1 MPWYARKSINLGG
14 GARMTFSKSGVSY
27 SFGGRG
33 YRATTGARGTYV
45 TLGTGGV
52 YYRQR
57 VAGPYGAP
65 SRRSGAVSQ
74 SPGPVSTG
82 GQSITTASVDQLIE
96 TSSAA
101 IIEEINRTVQSPR

>member
-57 VAGPYGAP
+57 VAESLYKGVSKYV
-65 SRRSGAVSQ
+65 SGLSGMKV
-74 SPGPVSTG
+74 
-82 GQSITTASVDQLIE
+82 ASKL
-96 TSSAA
+96 AA
-101 IIEEINRTVQSPR
+101 ENKGE